1 MLLSSLTSTL
11 GKFLRGLLL
20 AAVGLI
26 FVAQV
31 SAAPA
36 YATSV
41 YSMPNLTA
49 GDSTWIVDEAEILSR
64 LSEGK
69 ISGDLEKL
77 AQATGNEVRFVTL
90 HRLDYGE
97 TIQSF
102 ADKLFEQWFPTPEAQ
117 ANQTLLVLDNVT
129 NNVAVRTGDRVKAT
143 LTDEIAQSV
152 AQETVMV
159 PLRQDNKYNQAFLD
173 ASDRLVAVLS
183 GQPDPGPPVVENTV
197 LVEGTF
203 ATPEDTEKSNATV
216 WVVGFLIAA
225 TVIPMATYYLYQIL
239 QG

>member
-11 GKFLRGLLL
+11 GKLLRGLLL

-41 YSMPNLTA
+41 YSMPSLTA
-49 GDSTWIVDEAEILSR
+49 GDPTWVVDEAEILSR
-64 LSEGK
+64 LSEGR

-77 AQATGNEVRFVTL
+77 AQSTGNEVRFVTV

-102 ADKLFEQWFPTPEAQ
+102 TDKLFEQWFPTPEAQ

-129 NNVAVRTGDRVKAT
+129 NNVAIRTGDRAKAT
-143 LTDEIAQSV
+143 LTDEIAESV

-183 GQPDPGPPVVENTV
+183 GQPDPGPPVVESTV

-203 ATPEDTEKSNATV
+203 ATPEDTQKSNATV